1 MVSSPTNRRNF
12 IANAMVFLKTH
23 GFSGLHFDWNYPVCW
38 QSDCSKGPSSD
49 RPNLTKLIMEMQ
61 REFSKENLLVTMS
74 ISGYKEVITEA
85 YDLAQLSNVV
95 DFMTVMTYDYH
106 GSWEPQTG
114 HVSPLYGNA
123 GDKYPQ
129 YNVDYTMQLLS
140 KMGARKDKLIMG
152 VPMYGQ
158 TFMLTRSRDKIEIPG
173 IGTQA
178 SGPGYAGEDTRQPGM
193 LAYYEVCYR
202 VRKQKWT
209 VGRESSMS
217 GPFATLK
224 DQWVGYDDPIS
235 VTAKAKYVMKS
246 GYGGIA
252 AWTIDLDD
260 FQNKCCEER
269 YPVLSAINRALGRLR
284 TPQPTVVDCTRP
296 MQPVTPPP
304 AEMTVSVD
312 TGGAGIA
319 TTGTTWPSWQEP
331 TTTTMTT
338 TTTTRR
344 TTTSTTTTTEK
355 PTTTTTRRTTRSTTT
370 TRRPTTTTT
379 YAPPTTTVGTTIP
392 APGLVQPEL
401 TEGEPCEPNQYK
413 AHPYSCNSYYRCV
426 YGEFK
431 QQYCAGGLHW
441 NEAANLCDWPASAK
455 CAKDTAAQPPV
466 ADTPTT
472 TTKAPATTT
481 RRRTTTTPYTTQSP
495 WWWTTASTV
504 GSTPPKATRPS
515 KKPVTTTKKPVQ
527 RPVDKCVNGEYY
539 PHKSCD
545 SFYICVN
552 EKKIAQQCGPGLFWN
567 EAEKSC
573 DWEDNVNCVSRA
585 QYYKLLTKNSKL
597 AALKVLSEDDP
608 CDGHT
613 HVPYPGDCSQ
623 YLVCNWGRLEAASCA
638 DGLHWNQ
645 VRMICDWPA
654 NAKCTQLGSTENS
667 SEEGGETI
675 VEEGQDI
682 DGPHHKPTSA
692 TTTTTTT
699 TTTTPVPNLEPLS
712 GYYKMVCYFTNWAWY
727 RKGYGKYTPDHIR
740 TDLCTHI
747 VYGFAVLDYSS
758 LTIKTHDSWADIDNN
773 FYTRVVEA
781 KNKGVKVTL
790 AIGGWNDSAG
800 DKYSRLV
807 RSAAARAK
815 FIEHV
820 IGFLEKY
827 GFDGLDLDWEYPVCW
842 QVDCKKG
849 FADEKEG
856 FSSLVRELS
865 AAFKPRGWLLSAAV
879 SPSKTVIDAGY
890 DVPALARYFD
900 WIAVMTYDFHGQWDK
915 KTGHVAP
922 LYYHPEDE
930 IDFFNAVRTLLT

>member
-1 MVSSPTNRRNF
+1 M
-12 IANAMVFLKTH
+12 
-23 GFSGLHFDWNYPVCW
+23 
-38 QSDCSKGPSSD
+38 
-49 RPNLTKLIMEMQ
+49 
-61 REFSKENLLVTMS
+61 VTMS

-85 YDLAQLSNVV
+85 YEIAQLSNVV

-106 GSWEPQTG
+106 GSWESQTG
-114 HVSPLYGNA
+114 HVSPLFGNA

-129 YNVDYTMQLLS
+129 YNVDYTMQLLT
-140 KMGARKDKLIMG
+140 KMGAQKDKLIMG
-152 VPMYGQ
+152 IPMYGQ
-158 TFMLTRSRDKIEIPG
+158 TFMLTRSRDKNEVPG

-178 SGPGYAGEDTRQPGM
+178 SGPGDAGEDTRQPGM
-193 LAYYEVCYR
+193 LAYYEICYR
-202 VRKQKWT
+202 VRKQKWM
-209 VGRESSMS
+209 VRRDSLMA
-217 GPFATLK
+217 GPYATWK
-224 DQWVGYDDPIS
+224 DQWVGYDDPVS
-235 VTAKAKYVMKS
+235 ATAKAKYVMKS
-246 GYGGIA
+246 GFGGMA

-269 YPVLSAINRALGRLR
+269 YPVLSAINRALGRLK

-296 MQPVTPPP
+296 AQAMTPPP
-304 AEMTVSVD
+304 AVMTIPVD
-312 TGGAGIA
+312 NGGGLIA
-319 TTGTTWPSWQEP
+319 TTSATTWPSWQEP
-331 TTTTMTT
+331 TTTKMTT

-344 TTTSTTTTTEK
+344 TTTPTTTTTER
-355 PTTTTTRRTTRSTTT
+355 PTTTTRRTTRTTT
-370 TRRPTTTTT
+370 TTQRPTPRPTTTTT
-379 YAPPTTTVGTTIP
+379 TTTTTYVPPTTTVGTIIP

-401 TEGEPCEPNQYK
+401 MEGEPCESNQYK
-413 AHPYSCNSYYRCV
+413 AHPYSCNSYYRCI

-431 QQYCAGGLHW
+431 QQFCAGGLHW
-441 NEAANLCDWPASAK
+441 NEAAKLCDWPASAK
-455 CAKDTAAQPPV
+455 CTKDNSAPPQPAAMP
-466 ADTPTT
+466 PTT
-472 TTKAPATTT
+472 TTAATTTT
-481 RRRTTTTPYTTQSP
+481 RRRTTTTPYTTP
-495 WWWTTASTV
+495 TRRTTTPTTT
-504 GSTPPKATRPS
+504 TPPKPTRPS
-515 KKPVTTTKKPVQ
+515 KKPVTTTKKPGQ
-527 RPVDKCVNGEYY
+527 RPVDKCTNGEYY

-567 EAEKSC
+567 EDDKGC

-608 CDGHT
+608 CEGLT

-623 YLVCNWGRLEAASCA
+623 YLICNWGRLEAASCA
-638 DGLHWNQ
+638 EGLHWNQ
-645 VRMICDWPA
+645 YRMICDWPA
-654 NAKCTQLGSTENS
+654 NAKCTQSESTENS
-667 SEEGGETI
+667 SEEGGES
-675 VEEGQDI
+675 VPEEGQDI
-682 DGPHHKPTSA
+682 DGPHHKPTTTS

-699 TTTTPVPNLEPLS
+699 TTTTPVPMLEPLS

-747 VYGFAVLDYSS
+747 VYGFAVLDYST
-758 LTIKTHDSWADIDNN
+758 LTIKTHDSWADIDNK
-773 FYTRVVEA
+773 FYARVIEA
-781 KNKGVKVTL
+781 KNNGVKVTL

-807 RSAAARAK
+807 RSAAARAR

-820 IGFLEKY
+820 VGFLEKY

-849 FADEKEG
+849 YADEKEG

-865 AAFKPRGWLLSAAV
+865 AEFKPRGWLLSAAV

-890 DVPALARYFD
+890 DVPSLARYFD

-930 IDFFNAVRTLLT
+930 IDFFNAVRLLIIVNV